1 MSVTLERTERK
12 IRPWHWTFQCFSA
25 STECTKTAQN
35 AFSGCTWECTGTTKL
50 TGEKCYA
57 VKVIQSAI
65 QGMCACVWIKMHTC
79 RHPELSSCTHKVQVL
94 QWDSWDFIESPWK
107 QALSLFC
114 LKVALD
120 FLQQLSDSVKRSCTL
135 IWRDGWLGLKIVSII
150 KYVIRA
156 GMWSQALSVFSPSHF
171 LKNTSRKACGKN
183 RSA

>member
-1 MSVTLERTERK
+1 MSDFGENRKKDTALTLNFPMFLCKHRM
-12 IRPWHWTFQCFSA
+12 HQD
-25 STECTKTAQN
+25 CTKCIQWLHLGMHCHHQ
-35 AFSGCTWECTGTTKL
+35 SDRREMLCSESYL
-50 TGEKCYA
+50 KCN
-57 VKVIQSAI
+57 S
-65 QGMCACVWIKMHTC
+65 GMCVCVYIKMHTC

-150 KYVIRA
+150 KYVIGA
-156 GMWSQALSVFSPSHF
+156 GMWSQAF
-171 LKNTSRKACGKN
+171 
-183 RSA
+183 